1 MLNLTVAKRFV
12 GAMLGIVVGLGVWQY
27 TATEMAIVDAG
38 GMIEF
43 TSKQSPYW
51 DCADEY
57 RRKGKSS
64 PSCEQER
71 FHTRNFTETTT
82 DYYGDCYG
90 MPSSYSSNDG
100 SRYSGCDDQIWD
112 SNRNN
117 PHVVSKVV
125 GTGQTIWELIS
136 EQVRVSEPYLSYE
149 DHEER
154 VFGMVRQLDY
164 YVDVDT
170 VQPGFIFVM
179 PRKTERHGLVAP
191 YTCTRWCTEK
201 TE

>member
-1 MLNLTVAKRFV
+1 MLNLTLVRKFV

-27 TATEMAIVDAG
+27 TAAEMAIVDAG
-38 GMIEF
+38 GMIEL

-57 RRKGKSS
+57 RRKGMSS

-71 FHTRNFTETTT
+71 LYTRNFTETT
-82 DYYGDCYG
+82 DHYGDCYG
-90 MPSSYSSNDG
+90 MPSSYSSNDS

-136 EQVRVSEPYLSYE
+136 EQVRVSEPYLSHE
-149 DHEER
+149 EHEER

-191 YTCTRWCTEK
+191 YACAGWCEEK